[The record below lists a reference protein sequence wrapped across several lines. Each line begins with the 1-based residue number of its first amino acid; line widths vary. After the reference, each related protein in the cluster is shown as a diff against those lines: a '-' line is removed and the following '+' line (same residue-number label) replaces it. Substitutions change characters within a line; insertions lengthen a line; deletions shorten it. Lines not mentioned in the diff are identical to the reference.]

1 MHPPV
6 VTFDVTAALTI
17 HRGIANQPGG
27 LFTLGDRHR
36 QIPQDIRK
44 HWQAKSCRSIWRL
57 TFDLTRNIPI
67 LLFRKNIGPE
77 IKMLGTIVNTMA
89 IIAGSL
95 VGFIFSRFIPKKNAD
110 SLIQAVAFAIILIGL
125 KMAWKTDAF
134 IIVICSLSFGTII
147 GELIRIEERVNNLG
161 NWLEE
166 RFAKSG
172 SRISKGFVTTSLLY
186 CVGSM
191 AIVGALESGL
201 TGNHDTLFAKSVLD
215 GLGSI
220 IFTASM
226 GIGVLFS
233 AASVFLYQ
241 GLITVS
247 ASFMKQFLTPEVIT
261 QMSAVGGLLIV
272 AMGFNML
279 VMVKIKVGNCL
290 PAIFIP
296 LVYFIFKQL
305 FALLY

>member
-1 MHPPV
+1 
-6 VTFDVTAALTI
+6 
-17 HRGIANQPGG
+17 
-27 LFTLGDRHR
+27 
-36 QIPQDIRK
+36 
-44 HWQAKSCRSIWRL
+44 
-57 TFDLTRNIPI
+57 
-67 LLFRKNIGPE
+67 
-77 IKMLGTIVNTMA
+77 MLGTIVNTMA
-89 IIAGSL
+89 IIGGSL
-95 VGFIFSRFIPKKNAD
+95 VGLIFSRFIPTKMTD
-110 SLIQAVAFAIILIGL
+110 SLIHAVAFAVILIGL

-134 IIVICSLSFGTII
+134 IIVICSLTFGTII
-147 GELIRIEERVNNLG
+147 GELIRIEHRVNNLG

-166 RFAKSG
+166 RFAKPG
-172 SRISKGFVTTSLLY
+172 SSISKGFVTTSLLY

-220 IFTASM
+220 IFAASM

-241 GLITVS
+241 GFITVS

-279 VMVKIKVGNCL
+279 EMVKIKVGNCL

-296 LVYFIFKQL
+296 LIYFMLKQL
-305 FALLY
+305 FALLF

>member
-1 MHPPV
+1 
-6 VTFDVTAALTI
+6 
-17 HRGIANQPGG
+17 
-27 LFTLGDRHR
+27 
-36 QIPQDIRK
+36 
-44 HWQAKSCRSIWRL
+44 
-57 TFDLTRNIPI
+57 
-67 LLFRKNIGPE
+67 
-77 IKMLGTIVNTMA
+77 MLGTFVNTMA
-89 IIAGSL
+89 IIGGSL
-95 VGFIFSRFIPKKNAD
+95 IGLIFSRFIPTRMTD
-110 SLIQAVAFAIILIGL
+110 SLIHAVAFAVILIGL

-134 IIVICSLSFGTII
+134 IILICSLAFGTII
-147 GELIRIEERVNNLG
+147 GELGRIEDRVNNLG

-166 RFAKSG
+166 KFAKPG
-172 SRISKGFVTTSLLY
+172 SSISKGFVTTSLLY

-220 IFTASM
+220 IFAASM

-279 VMVKIKVGNCL
+279 EMVKIKVGNCL

-296 LVYFIFKQL
+296 LLYYMFKQL
-305 FALLY
+305 VAIFY

>member
-1 MHPPV
+1 M
-6 VTFDVTAALTI
+6 L
-17 HRGIANQPGG
+17 
-27 LFTLGDRHR
+27 
-36 QIPQDIRK
+36 
-44 HWQAKSCRSIWRL
+44 
-57 TFDLTRNIPI
+57 
-67 LLFRKNIGPE
+67 
-77 IKMLGTIVNTMA
+77 LGTIVNTMA

-95 VGFIFSRFIPKKNAD
+95 VGLIFSRFIPKKNTD
-110 SLIQAVAFAIILIGL
+110 SLIQVVAFAVILIGL

-279 VMVKIKVGNCL
+279 EMVKIKVGNCL

-296 LVYFIFKQL
+296 LVYFMFKQL
-305 FALLY
+305 IILFY

>member
-1 MHPPV
+1 
-6 VTFDVTAALTI
+6 
-17 HRGIANQPGG
+17 
-27 LFTLGDRHR
+27 
-36 QIPQDIRK
+36 
-44 HWQAKSCRSIWRL
+44 
-57 TFDLTRNIPI
+57 
-67 LLFRKNIGPE
+67 
-77 IKMLGTIVNTMA
+77 MLGTIVNTTA
-89 IIAGSL
+89 IICGSL
-95 VGFIFSRFIPKKNAD
+95 VGLIFSRFIPTKMTN
-110 SLIQAVAFAIILIGL
+110 SLIHAVAFAVILIGL

-134 IIVICSLSFGTII
+134 IILICSLSFGTII
-147 GELIRIEERVNNLG
+147 GELGRIEDRVTNLG

-166 RFAKSG
+166 RFAKPG
-172 SRISKGFVTTSLLY
+172 SSISKGFVTTSLLY

-220 IFTASM
+220 IFAASM

-233 AASVFLYQ
+233 AVSVFLYQ

-279 VMVKIKVGNCL
+279 EVVKIKVGNCL

-296 LVYFIFKQL
+296 LVYYMFKQL
-305 FALLY
+305 FAIFY

>member
-1 MHPPV
+1 
-6 VTFDVTAALTI
+6 
-17 HRGIANQPGG
+17 
-27 LFTLGDRHR
+27 
-36 QIPQDIRK
+36 
-44 HWQAKSCRSIWRL
+44 
-57 TFDLTRNIPI
+57 
-67 LLFRKNIGPE
+67 
-77 IKMLGTIVNTMA
+77 MLGTFVNTMA
-89 IIAGSL
+89 IIGGSL
-95 VGFIFSRFIPKKNAD
+95 IGLIFSRFIPTRMTD
-110 SLIQAVAFAIILIGL
+110 SLIHAVAFAVILIGL

-134 IIVICSLSFGTII
+134 IILICSLAFGTII
-147 GELIRIEERVNNLG
+147 GELGRIEDRVNNLG

-166 RFAKSG
+166 KFAKPG
-172 SRISKGFVTTSLLY
+172 SSISKGFVTTSLLY

-220 IFTASM
+220 IFAASM

-279 VMVKIKVGNCL
+279 EMVKIKVGNCL

-296 LVYFIFKQL
+296 LVYYVFKQL
-305 FALLY
+305 VAIFY

>member
-1 MHPPV
+1 
-6 VTFDVTAALTI
+6 
-17 HRGIANQPGG
+17 
-27 LFTLGDRHR
+27 
-36 QIPQDIRK
+36 
-44 HWQAKSCRSIWRL
+44 
-57 TFDLTRNIPI
+57 
-67 LLFRKNIGPE
+67 
-77 IKMLGTIVNTMA
+77 MLGTIVNTMA

-95 VGFIFSRFIPKKNAD
+95 VGLIFSRFIPKKNTD
-110 SLIQAVAFAIILIGL
+110 TLIHAVAFAVILIGL
-125 KMAWKTDAF
+125 KMAWKTDEF
-134 IIVICSLSFGTII
+134 IIVICSLAFGTII
-147 GELIRIEERVNNLG
+147 GELIRIEDRVTNLG

-166 RFAKSG
+166 RFTKTG
-172 SRISKGFVTTSLLY
+172 SSISKGFVTTSLLY

-191 AIVGALESGL
+191 AIIGALESGL

-241 GLITVS
+241 GLITIS

-279 VMVKIKVGNCL
+279 EMIKMKVGNCL
-290 PAIFIP
+290 PAIFLP
-296 LVYFIFKQL
+296 LVYFILKQL
-305 FALLY
+305 VALCF

>member
-1 MHPPV
+1 
-6 VTFDVTAALTI
+6 
-17 HRGIANQPGG
+17 
-27 LFTLGDRHR
+27 
-36 QIPQDIRK
+36 
-44 HWQAKSCRSIWRL
+44 
-57 TFDLTRNIPI
+57 
-67 LLFRKNIGPE
+67 
-77 IKMLGTIVNTMA
+77 MLGTFVNTMA
-89 IIAGSL
+89 IVGGSL
-95 VGFIFSRFIPKKNAD
+95 VGLIFSRFIPTKITNT
-110 SLIQAVAFAIILIGL
+110 LIHAVAFAVILIGL
-125 KMAWKTDAF
+125 KMAWKTEAF

-147 GELIRIEERVNNLG
+147 GELGRIEDRVNHLG
-161 NWLEE
+161 SWIEQ
-166 RFAKSG
+166 RFAKIG
-172 SRISKGFVTTSLLY
+172 SSISKGFVTTSLLY

-220 IFTASM
+220 IFAASM

-233 AASVFLYQ
+233 AASVFVYQ

-247 ASFMKQFLTPEVIT
+247 ASFMKQFLTPEVIS

-279 VMVKIKVGNCL
+279 EMVKIKVGNCL

-296 LVYFIFKQL
+296 LLYYMLKQFLTL
-305 FALLY
+305 FY

>member
-1 MHPPV
+1 
-6 VTFDVTAALTI
+6 
-17 HRGIANQPGG
+17 
-27 LFTLGDRHR
+27 
-36 QIPQDIRK
+36 
-44 HWQAKSCRSIWRL
+44 
-57 TFDLTRNIPI
+57 
-67 LLFRKNIGPE
+67 
-77 IKMLGTIVNTMA
+77 MLGTIVNTMA

-95 VGFIFSRFIPKKNAD
+95 VGLIFSRFIPKKNTD
-110 SLIQAVAFAIILIGL
+110 TLIHAVAFAVILIGL
-125 KMAWKTDAF
+125 KMAWKTDEF
-134 IIVICSLSFGTII
+134 IIVICSLAFGTII
-147 GELIRIEERVNNLG
+147 GELIRIEDRVTNLG

-166 RFAKSG
+166 RFTKTG
-172 SRISKGFVTTSLLY
+172 SSISKGFVTTSLLY

-191 AIVGALESGL
+191 AIVGSLESGL
-201 TGNHDTLFAKSVLD
+201 SGNHDTLFAKSVLD

-241 GLITVS
+241 GLITLS

-279 VMVKIKVGNCL
+279 EMIKMKVGNCL
-290 PAIFIP
+290 PAIFLP
-296 LVYFIFKQL
+296 LVYFILKQL
-305 FALLY
+305 VALCF

>member
-1 MHPPV
+1 
-6 VTFDVTAALTI
+6 
-17 HRGIANQPGG
+17 
-27 LFTLGDRHR
+27 
-36 QIPQDIRK
+36 
-44 HWQAKSCRSIWRL
+44 
-57 TFDLTRNIPI
+57 
-67 LLFRKNIGPE
+67 
-77 IKMLGTIVNTMA
+77 MLGTFVNTMA
-89 IIAGSL
+89 IVGGSL
-95 VGFIFSRFIPKKNAD
+95 VGLLFGRFIPTKIAD
-110 SLIQAVAFAIILIGL
+110 TLIHAVAFAVMLIGL
-125 KMAWKTDAF
+125 KMAWKTEAF

-147 GELIRIEERVNNLG
+147 GELSRIEDRVNNLG
-161 NWLEE
+161 SWIEQ
-166 RFAKSG
+166 RFAKIG
-172 SRISKGFVTTSLLY
+172 SSISKGFVTTSLLY

-220 IFTASM
+220 IFAASM

-233 AASVFLYQ
+233 AASVFVYQ

-247 ASFMKQFLTPEVIT
+247 ASFMKQFLTPEVIS

-279 VMVKIKVGNCL
+279 EMVKIKVGNCL

-296 LVYFIFKQL
+296 LLYYMFKQFLTL
-305 FALLY
+305 FY